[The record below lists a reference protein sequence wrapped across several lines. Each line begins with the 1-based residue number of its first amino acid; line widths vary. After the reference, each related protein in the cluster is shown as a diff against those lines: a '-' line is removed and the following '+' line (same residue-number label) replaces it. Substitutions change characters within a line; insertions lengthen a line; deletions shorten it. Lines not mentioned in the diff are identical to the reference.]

1 MRSPAGLRIL
11 FRSGPAG
18 VAFATSTF
26 AAVLAAVS
34 GFLDPRSLLVTI
46 GGALGV
52 AWVTFSREGLVSTW
66 RYLGTALEDD
76 FDGAGVI
83 ETLKRLARV
92 YRLEGVSALESASA
106 TVEDPLLRRAI
117 SLSFECEDEEE
128 LADALLAEARVRAAE
143 GEGIVQLA
151 ERAA

>member
-1 MRSPAGLRIL
+1 MIDPAARAAWHPLSKRGRAWHRTCSSGGMRSPAGLRIL

-52 AWVTFSREGLVSTW
+52 AWVTFSREGSLSPR
-66 RYLGTALEDD
+66 RYLGTAPADD
-76 FDGAGVI
+76 FD
-83 ETLKRLARV
+83 
-92 YRLEGVSALESASA
+92 
-106 TVEDPLLRRAI
+106 
-117 SLSFECEDEEE
+117 
-128 LADALLAEARVRAAE
+128 
-143 GEGIVQLA
+143 
-151 ERAA
+151 